1 MSIGDNIKLRRI
13 KEGIKQQDLAE
24 LAGITAS
31 LLSQIEG
38 GKKAPPPLTPQ
49 TGCAIA
55 QVLQCSVYDLIKV
68 ECRIELAEAD
78 G

>member
-31 LLSQIEG
+31 LLSQIER
-38 GKKAPPPLTPQ
+38 GKKPLTPQ

-55 QVLQCSVYDLIKV
+55 QVLRCSVYDLIKV
-68 ECRIELAEAD
+68 ECRIELAEANE
-78 G
+78 

>member
-1 MSIGDNIKLRRI
+1 MSIGNNIKLRRI
-13 KEGIKQQDLAE
+13 KEGMKQQELAG

-31 LLSQIEG
+31 LLSQIER
-38 GKKAPPPLTPQ
+38 GKKPLTPQ

-55 QVLQCSVYDLIKV
+55 QALQCSVYDLIKV

>member
-1 MSIGDNIKLRRI
+1 MNVGENIKLRRI

-31 LLSQIEG
+31 MLSQIER
-38 GKKAPPPLTPQ
+38 GKKPLSPQ

-55 QVLQCSVYDLIKV
+55 QALHCSVYDLVKV
-68 ECRIELAEAD
+68 QCKIELAEANR
-78 G
+78 

>member
-1 MSIGDNIKLRRI
+1 MLSFSILQ
-13 KEGIKQQDLAE
+13 EGGKNEDLAE

-31 LLSQIEG
+31 LLSQIER
-38 GKKAPPPLTPQ
+38 GKKPLTPQ
-49 TGCAIA
+49 TGYAIA
-55 QVLQCSVYDLIKV
+55 QALQCSVYDLIKV

>member
-24 LAGITAS
+24 WAGITAS
-31 LLSQIEG
+31 MLSQIER
-38 GKKAPPPLTPQ
+38 GKKPLTPQ

-55 QVLQCSVYDLIKV
+55 QALQCSVYDLIKV